1 MQDIQKAAKEVKFAI
16 NYCDR
21 GERERC
27 DGRRHMFEKAK
38 KRRVFHHGLDIA
50 YSDLECS
57 MRFVL

>member
-1 MQDIQKAAKEVKFAI
+1 MTAENVRDVMVE
-16 NYCDR
+16 
-21 GERERC
+21 G
-27 DGRRHMFEKAK
+27 MFEKAK